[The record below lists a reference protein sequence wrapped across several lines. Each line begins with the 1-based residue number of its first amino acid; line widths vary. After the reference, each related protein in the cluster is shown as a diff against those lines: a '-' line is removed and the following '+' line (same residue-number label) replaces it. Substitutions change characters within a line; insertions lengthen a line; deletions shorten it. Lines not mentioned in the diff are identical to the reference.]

1 MTDTPTDPPSPADRS
16 LGPRTL
22 EMVAERFRVL
32 GEPTRL
38 GILDALRD
46 GERTVSELVDRLDTG
61 QANVS
66 GHLAVLRRHGMV
78 RRRKEGVR
86 AYYAIDDPVVF
97 RVCDLVCDGLESELA
112 ARRQALEE
120 GG

>member
-1 MTDTPTDPPSPADRS
+1 MAESHVDRTF
-16 LGPRTL
+16 GPRTL
-22 EMVAERFRVL
+22 ELVAERFKVL

-38 GILDALRD
+38 RILDTLRD
-46 GERTVSELVDRLDTG
+46 GEKTVTGLVEEMETG

-66 GHLAVLRRHGMV
+66 RHLGLLRRHGMV

-97 RVCDLVCDGLESELA
+97 RLCDLVCEAVEGTLD
-112 ARRQALEE
+112 ARRDALDDT
-120 GG
+120 G

>member
-1 MTDTPTDPPSPADRS
+1 MADTTADQDRS
-16 LGPRTL
+16 RAHTLGPRIL

-32 GEPTRL
+32 GESTRL
-38 GILDALRD
+38 RILDALRD
-46 GERTVSELVDRLDTG
+46 GEKTVTELVEPLETS

-86 AYYAIDDPVVF
+86 AYYAIDDPLVF
-97 RVCDLVCDGLESELA
+97 RLCDLVCDGLADDLED
-112 ARRQALEE
+112 RRDALEE

>member
-1 MTDTPTDPPSPADRS
+1 MADTTADGDPSPARA

-38 GILDALRD
+38 QILDDLRA
-46 GERTVSELVDRLDTG
+46 GESTVSELVDRLDTS

-66 GHLAVLRRHGMV
+66 GHLTVLRRHGMV

-86 AYYAIDDPVVF
+86 AFYAIDDPMVF
-97 RVCDLVCDGLESELA
+97 RLCDLVCDGLTSELE
-112 ARRQALEE
+112 ARRDALEE

>member
-1 MTDTPTDPPSPADRS
+1 MTDTPTDPSSSDRS
-16 LGPRTL
+16 FGPRTL

-38 GILDALRD
+38 RILDALRD
-46 GERTVSELVDRLDTG
+46 GEKTVTELVERLETG

-66 GHLAVLRRHGMV
+66 GHLSVLRRHGMV
-78 RRRKEGVR
+78 RRRKDGVH
-86 AYYAIDDPVVF
+86 ALYAIDDPVVF
-97 RVCDLVCDGLESELA
+97 RLCDLVCDGLESELA
-112 ARRQALEE
+112 ARREALEE

>member
-1 MTDTPTDPPSPADRS
+1 MTDTTAEHEPPRDRTF
-16 LGPRTL
+16 GPRTL

-32 GEPTRL
+32 GESTRL
-38 GILDALRD
+38 RILDALRD
-46 GERTVSELVDRLDTG
+46 GEKTVTALVERVETT

-86 AYYAIDDPVVF
+86 AYYAIDDPLVF
-97 RVCDLVCDGLESELA
+97 RLCELVCDGLADDLDD
-112 ARRQALEE
+112 RREALR
-120 GG
+120 GSG